1 MVSII
6 IPTFNRAEQLKKT
19 LQSLLDLN
27 LSKLDY
33 EVLVIDNGS
42 TDDTKFICSTFEN
55 SQQEFNFRYIFD
67 AEPGLLTGRHRG
79 AAESLGEILT
89 FIDDDIIVSDTWLK
103 TIIEVMDSHIDV
115 ELLTGP
121 CLPMYQSYPPN
132 WINDF
137 WEINETKKYLFPL
150 SLLDFGSEPQNI
162 DPNFVWGLNFTI
174 RKSCFL
180 ELGGFNPDSMP
191 PDLLHFVGDGET
203 GLTAKAFE
211 KNKRAFYHPG
221 VMVYHVVPQSRLTI
235 DYFKK
240 RYFFQGV
247 ANSFTKFRQSSLNN
261 KSSKKN
267 NIKIKFYSWL
277 HSIISSFKSKNIQ
290 DLDIYNRIKSE
301 EIEGYLFHRMHYN
314 KCSKVRDWVHKN
326 DYLEYNLPKN
336 G

>member
-6 IPTFNRAEQLKKT
+6 IPTFNRAQQLKKT

-42 TDDTKFICSTFEN
+42 TDETESVCLFFINRVE
-55 SQQEFNFRYIFD
+55 EFNLRYIYD

-89 FIDDDIIVSDTWLK
+89 FIDDDIIVSSTWLK
-103 TIIEVMDSHIDV
+103 TIIQVMDSNKGVD
-115 ELLTGP
+115 LLTGP
-121 CLPMYQSYPPN
+121 CLPMYERYPPD
-132 WINDF
+132 WINYF
-137 WEINETKKYLFPL
+137 WKYDENKKYLFPL
-150 SLLDFGSEPQNI
+150 SLLDFGAEPQNI
-162 DPNFVWGLNFTI
+162 HPNFVWGLNFTI

-191 PDLLHFVGDGET
+191 PDLLQFVGDGET

-211 KNKRAFYHPG
+211 KNKIAYYHPD
-221 VMVYHVVPQSRLTI
+221 VLVYHVVPQSRLTI

-247 ANSFTKFRQSSLNN
+247 ANSFTKFRKLSTNHKISVENNFKIKLYAFLSTFCSIGNN
-261 KSSKKN
+261 KQN
-267 NIKIKFYSWL
+267 N
-277 HSIISSFKSKNIQ
+277 N
-290 DLDIYNRIKSE
+290 IYNRIKNE
-301 EIEGYLFHRMHYN
+301 EKEGYLFHRTHYR
-314 KCSKVRDWVHKN
+314 KSSKVRDWVHKN
-326 DYLEYNLPKN
+326 DYLEYKLPRN